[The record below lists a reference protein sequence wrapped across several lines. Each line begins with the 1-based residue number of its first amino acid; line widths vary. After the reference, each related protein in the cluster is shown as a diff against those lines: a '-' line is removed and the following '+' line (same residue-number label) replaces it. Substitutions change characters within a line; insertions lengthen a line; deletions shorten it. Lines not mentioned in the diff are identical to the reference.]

1 MKNTLLP
8 TSFILF
14 LTSCSSGP
22 LPDCEGTPLNLKPG
36 QKIHEVSSLSWNEC
50 KAKMTNSKGD
60 IYTTKFKNGLP
71 YEGLWEYKSEGSFYE
86 GQLALYIK
94 GNEILGTVWHGQ
106 GTLTSPEGGKWIG
119 QFKYHQL
126 VKGTY
131 ISNDGNQ
138 YVGEWKDNKFHGQ
151 GTYTWADGTKYVGEF
166 RDDKKNGQGTENF
179 LNGDSYVG
187 EYKDDEKNGQGTYT
201 WADGSKYVGVYKDGL
216 KNGQGTETLPDGT
229 KLIGDFKNDKIR
241 QGVMANP
248 DGSKYVGEF
257 DKNGLIHGMGTYTW
271 ADGTFK
277 KGIWASDQ
285 ITKQSTLVTEIPDDL
300 MLSCKYSRSNGR
312 VSDKYNSQ
320 DRFLRIHDY
329 KKNKNSGNGRI
340 TFYQVSRYNNSRGY
354 NNSRIDFQTEQEVT
368 FFDDIISFQI
378 SMLIANT
385 TYTLNRSTLN
395 LVEKFSGMFDGYND
409 VASEHYYNCRVFTDS
424 EFVEF
429 IKKIYSDKLQE
440 KQQREDLIKRNK
452 I

>member
-1 MKNTLLP
+1 MKNILLS

-14 LTSCSSGP
+14 LTSCSSGS

-36 QKIHEVSSLSWNEC
+36 QKIHQASSPSWNEC
-50 KAKMTNSKGD
+50 KAKMTNPKGD
-60 IYTTKFKNGLP
+60 IYTTKFKNGIP
-71 YEGLWEYKSEGSFYE
+71 YEGVWEYKSEGGSFYE
-86 GQLALYIK
+86 GQLAWKKK
-94 GNEILGTVWHGQ
+94 GNEITGTVRHGQ
-106 GTLTSPEGGKWIG
+106 GTE
-119 QFKYHQL
+119 
-126 VKGTY
+126 TY
-131 ISNDGNQ
+131 ANGNK
-138 YVGEWKDNKFHGQ
+138 YVGEFKDNKFHGQ
-151 GTYTWADGTKYVGEF
+151 GTYTWTDGSEYVGEFKDNKKQGQGTFISNNGDQYVGEFKNNKFHGQGTYISANGFKYVGEWK
-166 RDDKKNGQGTENF
+166 DNKKHGQGTSTF
-179 LNGDSYVG
+179 
-187 EYKDDEKNGQGTYT
+187 
-201 WADGSKYVGVYKDGL
+201 ADGSKYVGEHKDD
-216 KNGQGTETLPDGT
+216 KEHGQGTYTGADGS
-229 KLIGDFKNDKIR
+229 KLVGNFKNGRIR
-241 QGVMANP
+241 QGVSTNR

-257 DKNGLIHGMGTYTW
+257 NKEGMIHGMGTSTF
-271 ADGTFK
+271 ADGTTK
-277 KGIWASDQ
+277 KGIWVYDP
-285 ITKQSTLVTEIPDDL
+285 ITKQSKIVTEIPDDL

-320 DRFLRIHDY
+320 DIFLRIHDY

-340 TFYQVSRYNNSRGY
+340 TFYQVSGY

-395 LVEKFSGMFDGYND
+395 LVAKFSGMFDGYND